1 MEPGEIFRELFANRE
16 VSIGQIANK
25 EAQFAEP
32 EFPIPSQLLD
42 ILAAQGIE
50 RLFTHQA
57 QAYDAY
63 RRKEDSIVVTG
74 TSSGKTLCYALP
86 AMDACLGEP
95 AARVL
100 FLFPTK
106 ALAQDQLGR
115 IQSMAQPL
123 GFQAATYDGDTPKN
137 QRGVI
142 RREAHILLSNP
153 DMLHIGILPGH
164 ELWVKFLKSLRL
176 IVIDEAHTYRGV
188 WGGHVA
194 WILRRLLRLCEWHG
208 SFPRIIATSA
218 TIANPVQHF
227 SALTGRAGNLIDQ
240 DGAPQGEKTIFLI
253 PPPNSEMAN
262 PLSPNMVSARL
273 LADLAKNGVKTL
285 AFCRS
290 RVGTELVL
298 KAAQSQLEQNEK
310 NPKIID
316 SYRGGYTSAERRK
329 IEERLFTG
337 KIMGLTCTNAMELGV
352 DVGGLDAVI
361 LNGYPGRLSSFWQ
374 QIGRAGRSGRDGFGV
389 LIAHA
394 DPLEQILTHEPD
406 RLLSRGV
413 EPVIASVDNP
423 YVAAAQIKCA
433 AYERPLD
440 PGEVHS
446 WGLSAVDSTEELVD
460 ADEIRP
466 SAGKLFYPSH
476 DAPAP
481 KVNIRGSQGQSVRLL
496 VDGEILGE
504 MEEWRAHQNAHE
516 GAIYLHRGET
526 FEVQSLDLHQRVA
539 ILSKSNAEY
548 FTRPVVSSTV
558 EPQLVIA
565 SEESKGITV
574 SSVGVKVVT
583 QVTAFRQVQTA
594 SQAMLGEEPLDLPER
609 TFETTAV
616 RFDFDNRWIVPGD
629 PESLAA
635 LHTFEHLLT
644 SLAPLF
650 AGCDRNDISSS
661 WNNMMPDTLQPAVF
675 ILDDAPGGLGL
686 TEMLRKRVPEWIDAA
701 HELISHCSCQDGCP
715 ICILSPNCPS
725 GNEPLSKSA
734 AKLLISRMSSV
745 LGR

>member
-16 VSIGQIANK
+16 VAIGQIASK
-25 EAQFAEP
+25 EAEYAEP
-32 EFPIPSQLLD
+32 SFPIPSLIQEQLS
-42 ILAAQGIE
+42 AQGIE

-63 RRKEDSIVVTG
+63 KRKEDSIVVTG

-86 AMDACLGEP
+86 AMEACLSEP

-115 IQSMAQPL
+115 IQSLVQPL

-208 SFPRIIATSA
+208 SVPRIIATSA
-218 TIANPVQHF
+218 TIANPIEHL
-227 SALTGRAGNLIDQ
+227 SALTGRPGTLIDQ
-240 DGAPQGEKTIFLI
+240 DGAPQGNKTIFLI
-253 PPPNSEMAN
+253 PPPNPEEAN
-262 PLSPNMVSARL
+262 PASPNVVSAKL
-273 LADLAKNGVKTL
+273 LADLAKNSVKTL

-298 KAAQSQLEQNEK
+298 KTAQDFLKKGDS

-316 SYRGGYTSAERRK
+316 SYRGGYTPAERRK
-329 IEERLFTG
+329 IEEKLFSG
-337 KIMGLTCTNAMELGV
+337 KISGLTCTNAMELGV

-374 QIGRAGRSGRDGFGV
+374 QVGRAGRSGRDGFGV

-406 RLLSRGV
+406 RLLKRGV
-413 EPVIASVDNP
+413 EPVVASVNNP
-423 YVAAAQIKCA
+423 FVATAQIKCA

-440 PGEVHS
+440 PGEVHG
-446 WGLSAVDSTEELVD
+446 WGFAAVDATEDLVD

-481 KVNIRGSQGQSVRLL
+481 KVNIRGSHGNSVKLI
-496 VDGEILGE
+496 VDGDVLGE
-504 MEEWRAHQNAHE
+504 MEEWRAHQNAHK
-516 GAIYLHRGET
+516 GAVYLHRGET
-526 FEVQSLDLHQRVA
+526 YEVQSLDLRQRA
-539 ILSKSNAEY
+539 ALLTQTNADY
-548 FTRPVVSSTV
+548 FTRPVVSTNV

-565 SEESKGITV
+565 SDDSKGIAV
-574 SSVGVKVVT
+574 SSVAVKVVT
-583 QVTAFRQVQTA
+583 QVTAFRKVQTVG
-594 SQAMLGEEPLDLPER
+594 QAMLGEEPLDLTER
-609 TFETTAV
+609 SFETTAV
-616 RFDFDNRWIVPGD
+616 RFDFDHRWIVPGD
-629 PESLAA
+629 PEGVAA
-635 LHTFEHLLT
+635 LHTLEHLLT

-661 WNNMMPDTLQPAVF
+661 WNSMMPDTLQPAIF

-686 TEMLRKRVPEWIDAA
+686 TEMLRKRVPEWVDAA
-701 HELISHCSCQDGCP
+701 HELISQCSCRDGCP